1 MSTPDELI
9 VEVSENVLAD
19 VDPVAEEGEPHPIWS
34 TMVELG
40 WPHVGLAEPVGG
52 PGGSLADLCALVSA
66 TARRGIGVPLLE
78 MSLSCWVLQ
87 EPLEDLVV
95 FARSPQWVPWGR
107 CAERLLVVPER
118 GEPHLVDLRAPG
130 VSVRPGS
137 NLAAE
142 PRDAVHVDDRAA
154 VTRASP
160 AFDPELVG
168 ARAALLNSAALLGA
182 ARGALELTRQHVQQR
197 HQFGKPLLALPPV
210 ANSLAEVRAELVAAE
225 AALERAVQV
234 HQQRAE
240 HAPAATAVAKISAAR
255 TATAVARTAH
265 QLHGAM
271 GVTRE
276 HRLHLVTRRLWA
288 WRDEHGS
295 ERSWARWL
303 GSTAERSGEHAVWDV
318 LTSRV

>member
-1 MSTPDELI
+1 MPHEAPSNSPGSTCSNATN
-9 VEVSENVLAD
+9 SEN
-19 VDPVAEEGEPHPIWS
+19 P
-34 TMVELG
+34 
-40 WPHVGLAEPVGG
+40 
-52 PGGSLADLCALVSA
+52 C
-66 TARRGIGVPLLE
+66 
-78 MSLSCWVLQ
+78 SLS
-87 EPLEDLVV
+87 P
-95 FARSPQWVPWGR
+95 P
-107 CAERLLVVPER
+107 
-118 GEPHLVDLRAPG
+118 
-130 VSVRPGS
+130 
-137 NLAAE
+137 
-142 PRDAVHVDDRAA
+142 
-154 VTRASP
+154 
-160 AFDPELVG
+160 
-168 ARAALLNSAALLGA
+168 
-182 ARGALELTRQHVQQR
+182 
-197 HQFGKPLLALPPV
+197 PPV
-210 ANSLAEVRAELVAAE
+210 ANALAEVRAELVAAE

-276 HRLHLVTRRLWA
+276 HQLHLVTRRLWA

>member
-197 HQFGKPLLALPPV
+197 HQFGKPLLALSPPRSPTRWRKCGPNWWLPKPRWNV
-210 ANSLAEVRAELVAAE
+210 PCRCTSSAPSTLR
-225 AALERAVQV
+225 
-234 HQQRAE
+234 QQPRWPRSRRPGPPPPWP
-240 HAPAATAVAKISAAR
+240 APR
-255 TATAVARTAH
+255 TSCT
-265 QLHGAM
+265 
-271 GVTRE
+271 
-276 HRLHLVTRRLWA
+276 
-288 WRDEHGS
+288 
-295 ERSWARWL
+295 ARW
-303 GSTAERSGEHAVWDV
+303 A
-318 LTSRV
+318 